1 MIFTIGI
8 FQFYGKSEHKQVKR
22 NKIKQDMCKSD
33 SSFSY
38 LQGSTLFKWLLV
50 FISWQGLSQKW
61 LKNVPEKK

>member
-33 SSFSY
+33 SSLSY
-38 LQGSTLFKWLLV
+38 LQGSTLFK
-50 FISWQGLSQKW
+50 
-61 LKNVPEKK
+61 